1 MRDLRAI
8 GNKVVQVLYPQSDNA
23 VLRDWDL
30 WGPLLVSLLSSSS
43 PSHPHLLTNARYS
56 AVLSDTC
63 YPTLDKW

>member
-30 WGPLLVSLLSSSS
+30 WGPLLVSLPFVSPSLHSQVPTLLVVLSS
-43 PSHPHLLTNARYS
+43 
-56 AVLSDTC
+56 V
-63 YPTLDKW
+63 